1 MQRPRYN
8 TEMTVGIESMLGRT
22 FSELHLDAEGASR
35 HALRERYRLALT
47 GPAPLPISRRIQD
60 GGVTKFAQRRPDGL
74 EIESVIIPMW
84 RAGSRWTTL
93 CVSSQVGCAMGC
105 TFCETAQ
112 LGRLA
117 DLSAAEIVGQ
127 VVAARHE
134 FGGDVRNV
142 VFMGMGEP
150 MDNFEN
156 VIQAVRVLTD
166 PMGLSMG
173 MGRITISTV
182 GRIDGIR
189 KLAGLGWRRINLAVS
204 LNAPNDEIRSQIMP
218 INRAEPMAALR
229 EALLAYPLRSCQF
242 FMIEYVLIPGVND
255 APAHAREL
263 AEFLRPVKCCVNVIP
278 YNPRLNSPWP
288 APTEDQVVG
297 FLTTLQDAG
306 QFCKRRITKG
316 RDFMAACGQL
326 GNRALSPR
334 NRLASPP
341 DQSDTS
347 RPMLANSI
355 QPL

>member
-1 MQRPRYN
+1 MRLRRYN
-8 TEMTVGIESMLGRT
+8 FGMAVGIESMLGRT
-22 FSELHLDAEGASR
+22 FSELIDDAKGASR
-35 HALRERYRLALT
+35 QALRERYRSALA

-60 GGVTKFAQRRPDGL
+60 GGVTKFAQRRADGL

-117 DLSAAEIVGQ
+117 DLSATEIVGQ

-134 FGGDVRNV
+134 FGADVRNV

-150 MDNFEN
+150 MDNFQN
-156 VIQAVRVLTD
+156 VVQAVRVMTD

-189 KLAGLGWRRINLAVS
+189 KLAGLCWRRINLAVS
-204 LNAPNDEIRSQIMP
+204 LNAPNDEIRLQIMP

-255 APAHAREL
+255 APEHAREL
-263 AEFLRPVKCCVNVIP
+263 AQFLQPVKCCVNVIP
-278 YNPRLNSPWP
+278 YNPRRDSPWP
-288 APTEDQVVG
+288 APTEEQVLR
-297 FLTTLQDAG
+297 FLSTLQKAG

-326 GNRALSPR
+326 GNRALSR
-334 NRLASPP
+334 RCRSASSF
-341 DQSDTS
+341 DQIGSS
-347 RPMLANSI
+347 LRVLPNSI

>member
-1 MQRPRYN
+1 
-8 TEMTVGIESMLGRT
+8 MTVGVERMLGWT
-22 FSELHLDAEGASR
+22 FPELLQGTHDTSR
-35 HALRERYRLALT
+35 HKLREHYRAALA
-47 GPAPLPISRRIQD
+47 GPAPLPISRRVQD
-60 GGVTKFAQRRPDGL
+60 RGVTKFAQRRPDGL
-74 EIESVIIPMW
+74 EIESVILPMW
-84 RAGSRWTTL
+84 RGGSRWTTL

-134 FGGDVRNV
+134 FGADVRNV

-156 VIQAVRVLTD
+156 VVQAVRVLTD

-182 GRIDGIR
+182 GRMDGIR
-189 KLAGLGWRRINLAVS
+189 RMAALGWRRINLAVS
-204 LNAPNDEIRSQIMP
+204 LNAPNDEIRSRIMP

-229 EALLAYPLRSCQF
+229 DALLAYPLRSCQF

-255 APAHAREL
+255 APKHAREL

-278 YNPRLNSPWP
+278 YNPRLDSPWP
-288 APTEDQVVG
+288 APTEEQVVR
-297 FLTTLQDAG
+297 FLSTLQEEG

-326 GNRALSPR
+326 GNRALSRRTRAADLSNQPT
-334 NRLASPP
+334 LALPV
-341 DQSDTS
+341 
-347 RPMLANSI
+347 LANPT
-355 QPL
+355 QTV